1 MGKIELP
8 ERTFGYE
15 ATGIVRR
22 IGPNVANF
30 RVGDRVMLMGV
41 KTFSTVV
48 KAAETGSLCEMLPRD
63 MSFAD
68 GAGIPFAFTT
78 AIYCLIKTG
87 NLEKGQ
93 VTSPIIYKLHSD
105 TNKDSSLSS
114 YTAVVTVLVLPLFRY
129 LVCSV
134 PRSISL
140 LTVKK
145 KLHI

>member
-15 ATGIVRR
+15 AAGIVRR

-48 KAAETGSLCEMLPRD
+48 TAAESLCEMLPRD

-68 GAGIPFAFTT
+68 GAGIPLAFTT

-93 VTSPIIYKLHSD
+93 VTSPIIYKLYND

-134 PRSISL
+134 LRSIPL